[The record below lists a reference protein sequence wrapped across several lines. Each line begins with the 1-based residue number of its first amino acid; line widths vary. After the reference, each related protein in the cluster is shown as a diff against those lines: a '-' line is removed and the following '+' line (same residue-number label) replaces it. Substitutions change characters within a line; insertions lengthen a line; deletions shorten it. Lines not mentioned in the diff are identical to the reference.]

1 MLHTNVSVHRKA
13 CLCVYVCVR
22 ACVIHEPEK
31 LIEHAI
37 EVSVCVCGPA
47 TLVMMNVIITL
58 LLPLCPSVLAARKRV
73 CI

>member
-37 EVSVCVCGPA
+37 EVSVCVC
-47 TLVMMNVIITL
+47 VD
-58 LLPLCPSVLAARKRV
+58 LPPW
-73 CI
+73 